1 MKVILKDDLE
11 DLGTAGD
18 VVEVADGYGRNYLLA
33 RNLAVP
39 ATKGNLKSIAEI
51 RKQKQFRDNKRKREA
66 ERFKDRLEKLSL
78 TAEVQTGEEDK
89 NIKITHVVHH
99 KNRGHVFW
107 NPLKPFRTH
116 LDPADLENH
125 LSPRDGK
132 FEMNESGAGAKKR
145 QNDAPST
152 QENRI
157 DGNEKVEKNESEHNL
172 LIVFYLPKISLDIL
186 FCKKYIHFYVI

>member
-89 NIKITHVVHH
+89 VFGSVTASTVASLLEEQGFPIDRRKIALDEPIKALGVYTINVKLAVDVV
-99 KNRGHVFW
+99 
-107 NPLKPFRTH
+107 
-116 LDPADLENH
+116 
-125 LSPRDGK
+125 
-132 FEMNESGAGAKKR
+132 AGIKLWVVKKEE
-145 QNDAPST
+145 QA
-152 QENRI
+152 
-157 DGNEKVEKNESEHNL
+157 
-172 LIVFYLPKISLDIL
+172 
-186 FCKKYIHFYVI
+186 